1 MNDEKT
7 DENLPNDGAP
17 EPKKKKPKCCKCK
30 KKSFLT
36 QCSKCNQLIC
46 ISHFAPNLHECDKMA
61 KKEEDLKDANRLVRS
76 RKGGKSNSNR
86 KKSSNRGKKRY

>member
-7 DENLPNDGAP
+7 DENLPNDGEP

-61 KKEEDLKDANRLVRS
+61 KKEEDPKYYLKKQLQSAIPSKID
-76 RKGGKSNSNR
+76 KI
-86 KKSSNRGKKRY
+86 

>member
-1 MNDEKT
+1 MDCSRI
-7 DENLPNDGAP
+7 L
-17 EPKKKKPKCCKCK
+17 KCLRVHLHYKI

-61 KKEEDLKDANRLVRS
+61 KKEEDPKYYLKKHLQSAIPSKID
-76 RKGGKSNSNR
+76 KI
-86 KKSSNRGKKRY
+86 